1 MSLMLKGTESAI
13 HIRWIPRYS
22 TLERFLHW
30 GHALTFIPL
39 ILTGI
44 VLFTPAL
51 EPLARGDAGLFM
63 RLVHRIAAVF
73 FVGIPIV
80 YALSEPRRLLQ
91 TLRDLRFSKDDVTWF
106 KGAIPYYL
114 LGRHADMPPQ
124 SRFNTGEKLN
134 VIVLVTG
141 TILFAITGAIMW
153 FGRGLIPVELYQ
165 ACVMIHDLAMI
176 VTVAMFILHFY
187 LAVIHPMMWQ
197 SLVSMRY
204 GYVSESYAQEHH
216 AKWLYGEEMAENLY
230 EEEKA
235 KAAQAKTESA
245 A

>member
-1 MSLMLKGTESAI
+1 MSLFLRDAESGI
-13 HIRWIPRYS
+13 QIRWIPRYS
-22 TLERFLHW
+22 SLERFLHW
-30 GHALTFIPL
+30 GHTFTFIPL

-51 EPLARGDAGLFM
+51 QPLARGDAGLFM

-80 YALSEPRRLLQ
+80 YALLEPRRLLQ
-91 TLRDLRFSKDDVTWF
+91 TLRYLRFGKDDLDWV
-106 KGAIPYYL
+106 KGAFPYYL
-114 LGRHADMPPQ
+114 LGRHVAMPPQ

-134 VIVLVTG
+134 VVVLVTG

-165 ACVMIHDLAMI
+165 ACVMLHDLTMI
-176 VTVAMFILHFY
+176 VTVAMFIVHFY
-187 LAVIHPMMWQ
+187 LAVVHPMMWQ

-204 GYVSESYAQEHH
+204 GYVSESYAREHH
-216 AKWLYGEEMAENLY
+216 AKWFYGEEAAKKMY

-235 KAAQAKTESA
+235 AQAKEA

>member
-1 MSLMLKGTESAI
+1 MSLFRGTESGI
-13 HIRWIPRYS
+13 QIRWIPRYS
-22 TLERFLHW
+22 SLERFLHW
-30 GHALTFIPL
+30 GHAFTFIPL
-39 ILTGI
+39 ALTGI

-73 FVGIPIV
+73 FVGVPIV
-80 YALSEPRRLLQ
+80 YALLEPRRLLQ
-91 TLRDLRFSKDDVTWF
+91 TLRDLRFGKDDLNWL
-106 KGAIPYYL
+106 KGVFPYYL
-114 LGRHADMPPQ
+114 LGRHIAMPPQ

-134 VIVLVTG
+134 VVVLVSG

-153 FGRGLIPVELYQ
+153 FGKGLIPVELYQ
-165 ACVMIHDLAMI
+165 ACVMVHDLTMI
-176 VTVAMFILHFY
+176 ATVAMFILHFY

-204 GYVSESYAQEHH
+204 GYVSESYAREHH
-216 AKWLYGEEMAENLY
+216 AKWLYGEEMAKKMY

-235 KAAQAKTESA
+235 AQAKGGA
-245 A
+245 G